1 MIGMLMSVTTTSI
14 GNLLNISKAS
24 FPFVAVLTWVCNE
37 KNCFKYSK
45 FRALSSTIN
54 QLKSFEKSL
63 IFWIFIEVFR
73 RNFGLGIG
81 ISTLKVVPW
90 PALVL
95 KLILPF
101 KVLTIFLVIYRPNP
115 TPPSTLFDLLTV

>member
-24 FPFVAVLTWVCNE
+24 FPLVAVLTWVCNE

-45 FRALSSTIN
+45 FKALSSTIS
-54 QLKSFEKSL
+54 QLRSLEKSL
-63 IFWIFIEVFR
+63 IFSMFNDVFR

-81 ISTLKVVPW
+81 ISTLKVVPC
-90 PALVL
+90 PAFVL
-95 KLILPF
+95 KF
-101 KVLTIFLVIYRPNP
+101 IF
-115 TPPSTLFDLLTV
+115 